1 MSAKALTELSSF
13 RPLLHY
19 AFGDKLPTT
28 LKTARRDWPHLPIP
42 LVQAE
47 LLNKWVQAKAGT
59 AALAVRAQLEWCRST
74 LAQLTADHAEGAAAE
89 CDVRSARAALEAAE
103 LKLASL
109 SEVTATHTNALVRA
123 RRIRDGVLSAHD
135 ARTMA
140 YIYGF
145 TYSDE
150 DAALE
155 LRRPPRLPNLRSQE
169 AWQENADILNPLKYR
184 TSTFVGTGRRGFL
197 DHADL
202 DAHQQELQKYAEE
215 MDRHERDN
223 ERRAARGL
231 PPRKFKL
238 KRPRIDDK
246 QPTLSS
252 PESVIE
258 LSHGKGIMFTESGNH
273 WYGPVV
279 SRMSCPLLACFAIF
293 FSFFLSF
300 CSCVPNRVSL
310 LLPQQY
316 HSLRFR
322 SAADGQVST
331 IIGKEEPGQSSKA
344 GHVDGIANQARLN
357 SPHGLCQLHDGSI
370 LIADTANHCI
380 RLLDARFREVAT
392 IAGRPDKAGHA
403 NGKGNAA
410 LFQAP
415 FDVLAISEPGT
426 RGDVVYISDR
436 DDSTLRR
443 LTLQRDG
450 ANQVGERR
458 D

>member
-1 MSAKALTELSSF
+1 MSDAMSAKAIMELSSF
-13 RPLLHY
+13 RPILHY
-19 AFGDKLPTT
+19 VFGDKLPAT

-59 AALAVRAQLEWCRST
+59 AALAVRAQLKWCQNI
-74 LAQLTADHAEGAAAE
+74 LAQLTADRAEGAAAE
-89 CDVRSARAALEAAE
+89 GDIRSARAALEAAE

-109 SEVTATHTNALVRA
+109 SDVTATHTNMLMRA

-140 YIYGF
+140 YVYGF

-155 LRRPPRLPNLRSQE
+155 LRRPPRLPNLHSKE

-184 TSTFVGTGRRGFL
+184 TSTFIGTGRRGFL

-246 QPTLSS
+246 QPTLSF

-258 LSHGKGIMFTESGNH
+258 LSHGKGILFTESGNH
-273 WYGPVV
+273 WYDHGASNVLPP
-279 SRMSCPLLACFAIF
+279 SFLLRT
-293 FSFFLSF
+293 FLSF
-300 CSCVPNRVSL
+300 KSL
-310 LLPQQY
+310 FLL
-316 HSLRFR
+316 F
-322 SAADGQVST
+322 
-331 IIGKEEPGQSSKA
+331 
-344 GHVDGIANQARLN
+344 
-357 SPHGLCQLHDGSI
+357 
-370 LIADTANHCI
+370 
-380 RLLDARFREVAT
+380 
-392 IAGRPDKAGHA
+392 
-403 NGKGNAA
+403 
-410 LFQAP
+410 
-415 FDVLAISEPGT
+415 LA
-426 RGDVVYISDR
+426 
-436 DDSTLRR
+436 
-443 LTLQRDG
+443 
-450 ANQVGERR
+450 
-458 D
+458 